1 MLNLI
6 YFHPTAYENPKEKR
20 ILKLVPRDIR
30 EADRADIAEKILDPD
45 EFLIYLS
52 YVILYNAYNY
62 VSNYHQQI
70 IEELIKGGVLDDIA
84 VHSKTGLTNSCVTQD
99 NRFIHN
105 NIEFELPVGYKPI
118 LRIVDSNGDIFV
130 EAQNNN
136 GKVKIYQF
144 MYYKSDRK
152 YTWRKIDEN
161 DLLVDF

>member
-52 YVILYNAYNY
+52 YLILYNAYNY

-99 NRFIHN
+99 KRFIHN
-105 NIEFELPVGYKPI
+105 NIEFELPDGYKPI
-118 LRIVDSNGDIFV
+118 LRIVDNNGDIFV

-152 YTWRKIDEN
+152 YTWKKIDEN